1 MPFVSQPPLSY
12 LPEQESKSFLIN
24 HPADFLFD
32 WLPKVVSHSSVWSSG
47 ELGERPELSGVTAAN
62 QKKTQTGQNESNS
75 GVLNRLAHQYKQE
88 AKWRQ
93 HLLPQLHFPPWT
105 GTATPLEGRDGSG
118 QTWVVSHLREPQAKD
133 NYSFMDVKGGRSM
146 N

>member
-1 MPFVSQPPLSY
+1 MSW
-12 LPEQESKSFLIN
+12 EK
-24 HPADFLFD
+24 
-32 WLPKVVSHSSVWSSG
+32 
-47 ELGERPELSGVTAAN
+47 ELSCQVLEEPI
-62 QKKTQTGQNESNS
+62 KTKTDQNESNS
-75 GVLNRLAHQYKQE
+75 GVLNHLVHQYEQE